1 MDDEQF
7 PSGCRG
13 VCSLSWVLCR
23 VCFLVRAFLCALSC
37 ARRAGGVRGLLVAC
51 WGCAKK
57 FALRGDSDREARK
70 SSPCGVIRIGKRE
83 KVRPA
88 WQKWSVFG
96 VFELAGRVFSRFGLD
111 GGVVGRTFSRFGQ
124 GGTMQVVLCVRAGPV
139 VRVDCSLRVRSARK
153 SSPCSAKM
161 AGFRCFWA
169 CWASFFAVWPRWRCC
184 WANFFAPGGHGGVV
198 GRTFSRRDG
207 TGALLGELFRA
218 ATTPAIPAI
227 SR

>member
-57 FALRGDSDREARK
+57 FALL
-70 SSPCGVIRIGKRE
+70 GKNGRF
-83 KVRPA
+83 
-88 WQKWSVFG
+88 SVFLG
-96 VFELAGRVFSRFGLD
+96 LLGEFFRAGRRMGARRANFVAVWAGWDNAGAF
-111 GGVVGRTFSRFGQ
+111 
-124 GGTMQVVLCVRAGPV
+124 MCACRAGDARGLV
-139 VRVDCSLRVRSARK
+139 VACWICAKKFALRGEADWEARK

-161 AGFRCFWA
+161 ADFRCFWA
-169 CWASFFAVWPRWRCC
+169 CWASFFAVLPK
-184 WANFFAPGGHGGVV
+184 
-198 GRTFSRRDG
+198 
-207 TGALLGELFRA
+207 
-218 ATTPAIPAI
+218 
-227 SR
+227 